1 MENKFQTMPLRF
13 RVWDSHRHIFVHW
26 DENYCFAR
34 DEDDRIYLSN
44 IDWGSKDLPEEDN
57 NRFVISQD
65 TGLEDKH
72 GKSIF
77 TGDIVKLPSRIGR
90 KYEVVRYSLPCAG
103 VVPCVR
109 GCLDCPNPMVTEIEV
124 VGNVWQDPDLLEKI
138 EKEK

>member
-1 MENKFQTMPLRF
+1 MKRKINVFNTMPLRF
-13 RVWDSHRHIFVHW
+13 RVWDTTNEVFLYRSLELWQIVTRFCDRVS
-26 DENYCFAR
+26 DLY
-34 DEDDRIYLSN
+34 EDKNGAS
-44 IDWGSKDLPEEDN
+44 
-57 NRFVISQD
+57 RFVISQD
-65 TGLEDKH
+65 TGLKDKN
-72 GKSIF
+72 GKNIF
-77 TGDIVKLPSRIGR
+77 TGDIVKLPSRAGR